1 MAFSE
6 PTQDIVDYGDN
17 LLPFTANEQVLRGQ
31 VVKIAGGD
39 VAVQPS
45 DTDGEVTHGVA
56 VQGVASGDQVTVA
69 MSGCEVRMTAG
80 TADISRG
87 DPLTSHG
94 ATGEEGQVD
103 TADGAGDS
111 IIGYALEGS
120 GAQGDLV
127 RAWIDLGGEVNA

>member
-6 PTQDIVDYGDN
+6 PEQDIVEYGEN

-69 MSGCEVRMTAG
+69 ISGCEVNMTAG
-80 TADISRG
+80 TNSISRG

-94 ATGEEGQVD
+94 ASGEEGQVD
-103 TADGAGDS
+103 TASATGDS
-111 IIGYALEGS
+111 IVGYALEGS

-127 RAWIDLGGEVNA
+127 RAVVDLGGEIN